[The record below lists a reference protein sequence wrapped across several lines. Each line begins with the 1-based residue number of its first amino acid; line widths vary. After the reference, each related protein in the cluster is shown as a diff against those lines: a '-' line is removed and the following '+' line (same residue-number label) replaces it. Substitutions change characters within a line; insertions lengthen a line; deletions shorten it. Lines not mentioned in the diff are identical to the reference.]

1 MKRFAFLFI
10 FSFCFI
16 SAAFAQNNIDSLTQ
30 KFRKDSARIY
40 RFQKFRFRIAL
51 DQRKSWIKNQRST
64 HVVPVAI
71 NGFQIGVILFE
82 HHTVGFGNYNIDAQ
96 SKKPVKISDQLNVV
110 RYEELFMHYN
120 TLFYEYRLIGKRYF
134 EIDIPVEIGLG
145 RYVYNLKDESRS
157 KLLWH
162 ENGLMKIGGAGLQLI
177 VKPLKWIGF
186 VGMGGYRFAG
196 FNKKTNLDF
205 SNFYYSYGVW
215 VDIRQI
221 HRDIRFYWIKRPKY
235 RKKVKAILASKP

>member
-1 MKRFAFLFI
+1 MSRVAFLFI
-10 FSFCFI
+10 AWLFSLTFLR
-16 SAAFAQNNIDSLTQ
+16 AQNNLDSLTQ
-30 KFRKDSARIY
+30 KFQKDSARIY
-40 RFQKFRFRIAL
+40 RFQKFRLRVAL
-51 DQRKSWIKNQRST
+51 DQRQSWVKNQRSAR
-64 HVVPVAI
+64 VVPVAI
-71 NGFQIGVILFE
+71 NGFQIGAILFE
-82 HHTVGFGNYNIDAQ
+82 RHTIGFGNYNIASQ
-96 SKKPVKISDQLNVV
+96 SKKPTKISDQLNVV

-145 RYVYNLKDESRS
+145 RYVYNLKDEIQS

-162 ENGLMKIGGAGLQLI
+162 EHGLMKVGGAGLQLI
-177 VKPLKWIGF
+177 LKPVKWIGL

-205 SNFYYSYGVW
+205 SSFYYTYGVW

-221 HRDIRFYWIKRPKY
+221 HRDMRFYWIKRPKY
-235 RKKVKAILASKP
+235 RKKVKAILASKS